1 MRQHDENEENTS
13 KKSSEWWVFVE
24 ILKIFRK
31 LPDDLIYCF
40 IMFFDALEV
49 QEHPQS
55 DSGSIWDHLFF
66 HHFHHYFHDF
76 SQTCELYISGA
87 LCPFPL
93 KPVQILVCLYK
104 ENTTK
109 QHYLFLF
116 IAPLINSIQ
125 VQKITN
131 NIKNMS
137 LGAWEQVLWLVPGWP
152 RITLK
157 EHRYMLYE
165 SFKVTLEARRMAT
178 HASAWRKW

>member
-1 MRQHDENEENTS
+1 
-13 KKSSEWWVFVE
+13 
-24 ILKIFRK
+24 
-31 LPDDLIYCF
+31 
-40 IMFFDALEV
+40 MFWDALEAE
-49 QEHPQS
+49 EHPQS
-55 DSGSIWDHLFF
+55 DPGSIRDDSFF
-66 HHFHHYFHDF
+66 HHFHHYFQDF

-125 VQKITN
+125 VQKIIN

-137 LGAWEQVLWLVPGWP
+137 LDAWEQVL
-152 RITLK
+152 
-157 EHRYMLYE
+157 
-165 SFKVTLEARRMAT
+165 
-178 HASAWRKW
+178 

>member
-1 MRQHDENEENTS
+1 MPWRQRNIPR
-13 KKSSEWWVFVE
+13 V
-24 ILKIFRK
+24 ILDRFGMTHFFIIF
-31 LPDDLIYCF
+31 LHNF
-40 IMFFDALEV
+40 
-49 QEHPQS
+49 Q
-55 DSGSIWDHLFF
+55 
-66 HHFHHYFHDF
+66 DF

-178 HASAWRKW
+178 HASAWRKWENDTQNLSEWQVFVNFFNFFRKAQDHLKWC